1 LRQLREIVA
10 VIKQYIRD
18 YLDDIFEFIKDYW
31 QSPLVDNII
40 GLIEEISLALN
51 NEFKVYLNNT
61 NATYMAY
68 QIWCRCISPI

>member
-1 LRQLREIVA
+1 MRQLREMVA

-51 NEFKVYLNNT
+51 NEFKV
-61 NATYMAY
+61 
-68 QIWCRCISPI
+68 PK

>member
-51 NEFKVYLNNT
+51 NEFKV
-61 NATYMAY
+61 
-68 QIWCRCISPI
+68 PK